1 MTNEKYAVL
10 DTDFIS
16 KTHLIRKDDQNTM
29 IDRIM
34 EMQEYRFYCHEQV
47 RAELEKHNF
56 SDSSAWLEDKIIA
69 GSVQC
74 KSDEAILDELFSVCS
89 RSAVIMYV
97 NMLRSGCAAHKQGYF
112 EENFTRL
119 KILDFR
125 SITKEAFLQMLKR
138 DCDDIGKRRV
148 LVN

>member
-47 RAELEKHNF
+47 RAELEKHNI

-69 GSVQC
+69 GSIQC
-74 KSDEAILDELFSVCS
+74 KSDEAILDELFQF
-89 RSAVIMYV
+89 I
-97 NMLRSGCAAHKQGYF
+97 Q
-112 EENFTRL
+112 
-119 KILDFR
+119 
-125 SITKEAFLQMLKR
+125 
-138 DCDDIGKRRV
+138 V
-148 LVN
+148 LP